1 MSDGGKGSA
10 PRPIQDYD
18 EYSSNWDRIF
28 GVPTEAPKTPCV
40 GICTMGEG
48 VDLCLG
54 CGRRINEIM
63 GWSWYDD
70 ESRERIMLQSEA
82 RLQALFM
89 KGTDK

>member
-1 MSDGGKGSA
+1 MPLES
-10 PRPIQDYD
+10 I
-18 EYSSNWDRIF
+18 
-28 GVPTEAPKTPCV
+28 KTPCV

-54 CGRRINEIM
+54 CGRRIDEIM

-70 ESRERIMLQSEA
+70 ESRERIMIQSEIRLQS
-82 RLQALFM
+82 LFM